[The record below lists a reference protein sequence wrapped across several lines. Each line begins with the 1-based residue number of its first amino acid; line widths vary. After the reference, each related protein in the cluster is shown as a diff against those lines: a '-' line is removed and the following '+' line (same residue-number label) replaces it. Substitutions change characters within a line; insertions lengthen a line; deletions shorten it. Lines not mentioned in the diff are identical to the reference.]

1 MIQINFWGILIETWL
16 TLHWIVL
23 CFRARPGKLPRMGW
37 GRRAVALTSP
47 GSELILPPAATLD
60 AKLLAVLVPV
70 TDQQLAARPDHMAGS
85 VEDLPVIQEGYQVL
99 LLVIPGTVHI
109 NGVEAGKGKETTSD
123 ESPPPV
129 RPNPS
134 SWPSVSEATTTGT
147 TPPGDFLFT
156 LLTTQCEFLF
166 PVLFLA
172 GTLFSP

>member
-1 MIQINFWGILIETWL
+1 MIQINFIETWL
-16 TLHWIVL
+16 TLHLIVL

-37 GRRAVALTSP
+37 GAWRAVVLIST

-60 AKLLAVLVPV
+60 AKLPVLVPV
-70 TDQQLAARPDHMAGS
+70 TDQQLAAQPDHLAGS

-99 LLVIPGTVHI
+99 LLVVLGTVHI

-123 ESPPPV
+123 ESRPPV

-134 SWPSVSEATTTGT
+134 SWPSVSEATTART

-156 LLTTQCEFLF
+156 LLTTLCEFLF
-166 PVLFLA
+166 LVLFLA
-172 GTLFSP
+172 GMLFSP